1 MTRCTSSFT
10 IQSSSAA
17 DRLLN
22 FYRLPEINL
31 TSVCPDLTISPIK
44 MVSRRAEPVPSQNSN
59 PLGKGNDQNQFGDGS
74 GSTGRT
80 TAGKSEKSSTLTGIG
95 GSQ

>member
-1 MTRCTSSFT
+1 MPSKKS
-10 IQSSSAA
+10 
-17 DRLLN
+17 
-22 FYRLPEINL
+22 NL
-31 TSVCPDLTISPIK
+31 
-44 MVSRRAEPVPSQNSN
+44 R
-59 PLGKGNDQNQFGDGS
+59 GKGNGQYQFGDES